1 MIDWKRV
8 GELKRE
14 IGASEF
20 DEVVELFID
29 EVECVLAR
37 LRSDP
42 DPTLFEEDFH
52 FLKGCSANLGFADLA
67 GFCLAGETM
76 AAGGEASKVDLA
88 QIFNCYERSKTFFLD
103 GMEKGMAA

>member
-8 GELKRE
+8 GDLKRE

-20 DEVVELFID
+20 DEVVELFLE
-29 EVECVLAR
+29 EVESVMDR
-37 LRSDP
+37 LRENPNP
-42 DPTLFEEDFH
+42 DLFEEDFH

-76 AAGGEASKVDLA
+76 AARGEAAKVNLS
-88 QIFNCYERSKTFFLD
+88 QIFNCYERSKIFFFE
-103 GMEKGMAA
+103 GMENGLAA